1 MRKQLRKRGG
11 FYFKGDLNSRWCLL
25 RVYLGT
31 LWRGESME
39 VSLLDQLFTA
49 HSLPREVNTNF
60 LLLNS
65 PVNMIKYHTEGRTA
79 ILSQP

>member
-1 MRKQLRKRGG
+1 
-11 FYFKGDLNSRWCLL
+11 
-25 RVYLGT
+25 
-31 LWRGESME
+31 ME